1 MSVDKLVDSTQ
12 LDSDLTS
19 VANAIRTKGGTS
31 ASLSFPSGFVD
42 AIDAIS
48 GGGTPSSITLDS
60 DCITLRAA
68 IVTVGTNSVSN
79 STQVMPYLLGLA
91 DFPTSDYQAI
101 CYSVVDNSSYTL
113 NNMAV
118 CEDITER
125 FDINA
130 SGNAKFYRYRNNAIS
145 KTSYGVS
152 YDAKLKSG
160 DKYLVAT
167 MYWKGAPT
175 V

>member
-12 LDSDLTS
+12 LDADLTS

-31 ASLSFPSGFVD
+31 AQLSFPSGFVD
-42 AIDAIS
+42 AIGAIS

-60 DCITLRAA
+60 DYITLCAA

-91 DFPTSDYQAI
+91 DFSTSNYRMS
-101 CYSVVDNSSYTL
+101 CYSVVDNNGTFTL

-118 CEDITER
+118 CEDITTR
-125 FDINA
+125 FD
-130 SGNAKFYRYRNNAIS
+130 SMGTGLKFYRYKSGAV
-145 KTSYGVS
+145 TSTSVGSS

-160 DKYLVAT
+160 DRYLVAT